1 MTFGLVVLMKLHTI
15 FTITIN
21 PLRYDSLMTN
31 LYELR
36 RLIAKAV
43 EPNDEDVTQTLGFY
57 PTLDEADLALDA
69 YQSR

>member
-1 MTFGLVVLMKLHTI
+1 MIK
-15 FTITIN
+15 
-21 PLRYDSLMTN
+21 

-69 YQSR
+69 YSARYPSSYLFIQ

>member
-1 MTFGLVVLMKLHTI
+1 
-15 FTITIN
+15 
-21 PLRYDSLMTN
+21 MTN

-57 PTLDEADLALDA
+57 PTLDEADLAKDA
-69 YQSR
+69 YESRYPYSFLYIE

>member
-1 MTFGLVVLMKLHTI
+1 
-15 FTITIN
+15 
-21 PLRYDSLMTN
+21 MTN

-43 EPNDEDVTQTLGFY
+43 DPNDEDVTQMLGCY

-69 YQSR
+69 YSARYPSSYLFIQWPMITHN